1 MKKDIKINLRITFN
15 SPVVLTFCFLCALI
29 LLLDKTVLHNKQF
42 IESFFS
48 VPGGWRAE
56 VPFNLKSVLDYIR
69 LFTHVLGHAN
79 WTHLAGNLTFILL
92 LGPLLE
98 ERYGSPM
105 IALMMIVT
113 ALVTGVLNACFMPT
127 PLYGASGIAFMLIIL
142 ASFTSISKNEV
153 PLSFILV
160 FIVFL
165 GSEIF
170 GTGDKS
176 NISVVAHVAGG
187 LCGSLF
193 GFMIAPKAKNSK
205 TSKKKSSDSETED
218 VKLEEI
224 NETSDKKTKK
234 DSWWD
239 KRKKAK
245 KDSDEE
251 VVLGTIEL

>member
-1 MKKDIKINLRITFN
+1 MNKELKINLRITFN
-15 SPVVLTFCFLCALI
+15 SPVILTFCLVCAII
-29 LLLDKTVLHNKQF
+29 LLLDKTVLVSKNF
-42 IESFFS
+42 IAGIFS
-48 VPGGWRAE
+48 VPGGFRAE
-56 VPFNLKSVLDYIR
+56 VPFNSKSVLDYIR
-69 LFTHVLGHAN
+69 LIIHVFGHAD

-105 IALMMIVT
+105 IALMMTVT
-113 ALVTGVLNACFMPT
+113 AFVTGVLNACFMLT
-127 PLYGASGIAFMLIIL
+127 PLFGASGIAFMLIIL

-170 GTGDKS
+170 SGGDKT

-193 GFMIAPKAKNSK
+193 GFMIAPKAKNAKPSR
-205 TSKKKSSDSETED
+205 KKKSESESED
-218 VKLEEI
+218 VKLEDI
-224 NETSDKKTKK
+224 DDKNTKKKSWWNKKKTSKK
-234 DSWWD
+234 SE
-239 KRKKAK
+239 
-245 KDSDEE
+245 DEE
-251 VVLGTIEL
+251 EVLGTIEL

>member
-1 MKKDIKINLRITFN
+1 MNKEFKINLRITFN
-15 SPVVLTFCFLCALI
+15 SPVVLTFCFLSALI
-29 LLLDKTVLHNKQF
+29 LFLDKTILGNKDF
-42 IESFFS
+42 IASIFA
-48 VPGGWRAE
+48 VPGGVASA
-56 VPFNLKSVLDYIR
+56 VPFNFKSGLDYVR
-69 LFTHVLGHAN
+69 LFTHVLGHAD

-105 IALMMIVT
+105 IALMIIVT
-113 ALVTGVLNACFMPT
+113 ALVTGVLNACFMPS

-165 GSEIF
+165 GSEVF
-170 GTGDKS
+170 GKSESS

-193 GFMIAPKAKNSK
+193 GFMIAPKAKNAK
-205 TSKKKSSDSETED
+205 TGKQKKSSDDKDEE

-224 NETSDKKTKK
+224 GSKP
-234 DSWWD
+234 
-239 KRKKAK
+239 AK
-245 KDSDEE
+245 KEHWWNKKKSSKSDEGE
-251 VVLGTIEL
+251 EVLGTIEL

>member
-1 MKKDIKINLRITFN
+1 MNKEFKINLRITFN
-15 SPVVLTFCFLCALI
+15 SPVVLTFCMLCAII
-29 LLLDKTVLHNKQF
+29 LLLDKTILINKNF
-42 IESFFS
+42 IEGIFS
-48 VPGGWRAE
+48 VPGGSRAD
-56 VPFNLKSVLDYIR
+56 VPFNVKSVLDYFR
-69 LFTHVLGHAN
+69 LITHVFGHAD

-113 ALVTGVLNACFMPT
+113 ALVTGVLNACFMPA
-127 PLYGASGIAFMLIIL
+127 PLFGASGIAFMLIIL

-170 GTGDKS
+170 GKGDKTH
-176 NISVVAHVAGG
+176 ISVLAHVVGG

-193 GFMIAPKAKNSK
+193 GFMIAPKAKNAK
-205 TSKKKSSDSETED
+205 PSKKKKSESETDE
-218 VKLEEI
+218 VKLEDIGEKP
-224 NETSDKKTKK
+224 EKKESLWNRK
-234 DSWWD
+234 
-239 KRKKAK
+239 KKAK
-245 KDSDEE
+245 KSEDEE
-251 VVLGTIEL
+251 EVLGVIEL

>member
-1 MKKDIKINLRITFN
+1 MNKELKINLRITFN
-15 SPVVLTFCFLCALI
+15 SPVILTFCLVCAII
-29 LLLDKTVLHNKQF
+29 LLLDKTVLVSKNF
-42 IESFFS
+42 IAGIFS
-48 VPGGWRAE
+48 VPGGFRAE
-56 VPFNLKSVLDYIR
+56 VPFNSKSVLDYIR
-69 LFTHVLGHAN
+69 LIIHVFGHAD

-105 IALMMIVT
+105 IALMMTVT
-113 ALVTGVLNACFMPT
+113 AFVTGVLNACFMPT
-127 PLYGASGIAFMLIIL
+127 PLFGASGIAFMLIIL
-142 ASFTSISKNEV
+142 ASFTSISKNVV

-170 GTGDKS
+170 SGGDKT

-193 GFMIAPKAKNSK
+193 GFMIAPKAKNAKPSR
-205 TSKKKSSDSETED
+205 KKKSESESED

-224 NETSDKKTKK
+224 DDKNTKKKSWWNKKKTSKK
-234 DSWWD
+234 SE
-239 KRKKAK
+239 
-245 KDSDEE
+245 DEE
-251 VVLGTIEL
+251 EVLGTIEL

>member
-1 MKKDIKINLRITFN
+1 MNKELKINLRITFN
-15 SPVVLTFCFLCALI
+15 SPVILTFCLVCAVI
-29 LLLDKTVLHNKQF
+29 LLLDKTVLVSKNF
-42 IESFFS
+42 IAGIFS
-48 VPGGWRAE
+48 VPGGSGAE
-56 VPFNLKSVLDYIR
+56 VPFNSKSVLDYIR
-69 LFTHVLGHAN
+69 LIIHVFGHAD

-105 IALMMIVT
+105 IALMMTVT
-113 ALVTGVLNACFMPT
+113 AFVTGVLNACFMPT
-127 PLYGASGIAFMLIIL
+127 PLFGASGIAFMLIIL

-170 GTGDKS
+170 SGGDKT

-193 GFMIAPKAKNSK
+193 GFMIAPKAKNAKPSR
-205 TSKKKSSDSETED
+205 KKKSESETED

-224 NETSDKKTKK
+224 DDKSAKKESWWNKKKTSKK
-234 DSWWD
+234 SE
-239 KRKKAK
+239 
-245 KDSDEE
+245 DEE
-251 VVLGTIEL
+251 EVLGTIEL

>member
-1 MKKDIKINLRITFN
+1 MNKELKINLRITFN
-15 SPVVLTFCFLCALI
+15 SPVILTFCMVCAII
-29 LLLDKTVLHNKQF
+29 LLLDKTVLANKNF
-42 IESFFS
+42 IAGIFS
-48 VPGGWRAE
+48 VPGGFRAE
-56 VPFNLKSVLDYIR
+56 VPFNSKSVLDYIR
-69 LFTHVLGHAN
+69 LIIHVFGHAD

-105 IALMMIVT
+105 IALMMTVT
-113 ALVTGVLNACFMPT
+113 AFVTGVLNACFMPT
-127 PLYGASGIAFMLIIL
+127 PLFGASGIAFMLIIL

-170 GTGDKS
+170 SGGDKT

-193 GFMIAPKAKNSK
+193 GFMIAPKAKNAKPSR
-205 TSKKKSSDSETED
+205 KKKSESETED

-224 NETSDKKTKK
+224 DDKNAKKESWWNKKKTSKK
-234 DSWWD
+234 SEN
-239 KRKKAK
+239 
-245 KDSDEE
+245 EE
-251 VVLGTIEL
+251 EVLGTIEL

>member
-1 MKKDIKINLRITFN
+1 MNKELKINLRITFN
-15 SPVVLTFCFLCALI
+15 SPVILTFCLVCAVI
-29 LLLDKTVLHNKQF
+29 LLLDKTVLVSKNF
-42 IESFFS
+42 IAGIFS
-48 VPGGWRAE
+48 VPGGSGAE
-56 VPFNLKSVLDYIR
+56 VPFNSKSVLDYIR
-69 LFTHVLGHAN
+69 LIIHVFGHAD

-105 IALMMIVT
+105 IALMMTVT
-113 ALVTGVLNACFMPT
+113 AFVTGVLNACFMPT
-127 PLYGASGIAFMLIIL
+127 PLFGASGIAFMLIIL

-170 GTGDKS
+170 SGGDKT

-193 GFMIAPKAKNSK
+193 GFMIAPKAKNAKPSR
-205 TSKKKSSDSETED
+205 KKKSESETED

-224 NETSDKKTKK
+224 DDKSVKKESWWNKKKTSKK
-234 DSWWD
+234 SE
-239 KRKKAK
+239 
-245 KDSDEE
+245 DEE
-251 VVLGTIEL
+251 EVLGTIEL